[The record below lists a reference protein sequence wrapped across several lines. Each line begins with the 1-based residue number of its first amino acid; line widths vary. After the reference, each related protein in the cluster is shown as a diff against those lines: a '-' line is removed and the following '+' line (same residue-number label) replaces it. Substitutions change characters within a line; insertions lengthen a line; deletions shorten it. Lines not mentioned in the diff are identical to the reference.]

1 MRKPKLSQE
10 FGLNNSFGLSSYL
23 SNTDTLDN
31 IIQSSGKIPNLDI
44 ITSGTIPPNPAELI
58 ASAKCDE
65 LFEKLQE
72 IYDYI
77 IIDTPPLGLV
87 TDAFLLMRHSD
98 VNLYIV
104 RQGVTNK
111 NIFGSIIK
119 DIEDRGIK
127 ANIILN
133 GIKQEHSYGYRY
145 GSYKYGYSYA
155 YSYGY
160 GKYGSHS
167 SYYGNSYYDEEDNKK
182 KKRKK
187 K

>member
-1 MRKPKLSQE
+1 MRKPKLFQE
-10 FGLNNSFGLSSYL
+10 FGLNNNCGLSTFL
-23 SNTDTLDN
+23 SNKDTLDE
-31 IIQSSGKIPNLDI
+31 ITQASGKIPNLDI
-44 ITSGTIPPNPAELI
+44 ITSGPIPPNPAELI

-72 IYDYI
+72 TYDYI

-98 VNLYIV
+98 VNLYVV

-111 NIFGSIIK
+111 NIFGNIIK
-119 DIEDRGIK
+119 DIEDRGLK

-133 GIKQEHSYGYRY
+133 GIKQEGSYGYRY

-160 GKYGSHS
+160 GKYGKHS
-167 SYYGNSYYDEEDNKK
+167 DYYGSGYYGEEDSKKNSKKNK
-182 KKRKK
+182 
-187 K
+187 